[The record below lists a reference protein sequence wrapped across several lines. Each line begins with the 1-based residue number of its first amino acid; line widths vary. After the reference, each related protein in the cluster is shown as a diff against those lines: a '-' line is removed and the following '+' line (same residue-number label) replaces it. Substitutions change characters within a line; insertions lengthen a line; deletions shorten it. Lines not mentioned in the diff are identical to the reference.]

1 MTRRTADAILLELGS
16 RMGLPGLRMDES
28 GCCQLVFDRRWLV
41 SCVVHPTGERMM
53 LHCPIS
59 APDALDTFDTDL
71 LTVLL
76 RGNFMG
82 CSACGGSLAVTPDRR
97 VCVQYE
103 LFLPA
108 TSVDGLQQAIERVLQ
123 AAQTWSTRLACGPAP
138 LPGRR
143 ASGPHL
149 MSLRA

>member
-16 RMGLPGLRMDES
+16 RMGLPGLRLDES

-41 SCVVHPTGERMM
+41 TCVVHPTGERMM

-59 APDALDTFDTDL
+59 APEAVAALDADM

-82 CSACGGSLAVTPDRR
+82 CSACGGSLAIAPDQR

-103 LFLPA
+103 IFLPA
-108 TSVDGLQQAIERVLQ
+108 TSVDGMQQAIERLLQ
-123 AAQTWSTRLACGPAP
+123 AAETWSNRLACGPAP

-143 ASGPHL
+143 VSGANL